1 MMTPLLCESPERR
14 HPQEKCA
21 SKCIRGTFTHCLHL
35 FFSTNKIRM
44 HFGILDLKFEN
55 LRFENW
61 KNEIVQKF
69 RVRTL
74 CRTQNPKNK
83 TLIQRPSTKSQEQND
98 KNIRTTTPNPFFRM
112 RG

>member
-44 HFGILDLKFEN
+44 HFGILDSRSDFKIQFSN
-55 LRFENW
+55 FRFEIF
-61 KNEIVQKF
+61 EILDLKIEIA
-69 RVRTL
+69 
-74 CRTQNPKNK
+74 C
-83 TLIQRPSTKSQEQND
+83 
-98 KNIRTTTPNPFFRM
+98 M